1 MKCSVCGESAKSLAS
16 LHRHISTKHKL
27 SQSDYYHQFSPR
39 YDLHTGDLIVYK
51 DRNQYFSTDFNDR
64 ESFLDWLADHYK
76 EEKTKEYCI
85 TKIRE
90 RMTRKTISALP
101 SQVSLKS
108 IMLPSINGFEKIYG
122 NIESFVKGM
131 GLCEVD
137 LKYDYL
143 MEPVFKGGVME
154 ICIDTR
160 EQDPLPVRGK
170 IQKLSVGDYVPN
182 KDFYADVYIDRKS
195 LPDLVGTLTSGY
207 DMVVRE
213 IERAKEM
220 EFYLVFLVEDLFS
233 SALNYSGKFTKWL
246 NGSHIM
252 HQSM

>member
-1 MKCSVCGESAKSLAS
+1 
-16 LHRHISTKHKL
+16 
-27 SQSDYYHQFSPR
+27 
-39 YDLHTGDLIVYK
+39 
-51 DRNQYFSTDFNDR
+51 
-64 ESFLDWLADHYK
+64 
-76 EEKTKEYCI
+76 
-85 TKIRE
+85 
-90 RMTRKTISALP
+90 MTRKTISALP

-207 DMVVRE
+207 DRVVRE

-233 SALNYSGKFTKWL
+233 SALNYSGKFTKRV
-246 NGSHIM
+246 NGAHIM
-252 HQSM
+252 HQIRELMDKYDNIQFVFSGNRTRSVEIMEKIFRLGDQVRRLDLEWLKDRRVL